1 MTGGR
6 QRIVAIKL
14 DEETVVSRTPQL
26 EHEREAAL
34 SDLLHDNVFAPVGH
48 DTGPY
53 VLHLSIKEQR
63 LILDIRD
70 QLDQPINQLILSLTP
85 FRRLVRDYFIVCES
99 YYAAMQRSN
108 LTQLEAIDMGRRA
121 LHNEGAEVLRQRL
134 DGKVEIDIDTGRRL
148 FTLIC
153 VLHNQA

>member
-1 MTGGR
+1 MTAAR

-14 DEETVVSRTPQL
+14 DEETVVSRTPEL
-26 EHEREAAL
+26 EHERDAAL
-34 SDLLHDNVFAPVGH
+34 SDLLHDNVFAPVGNEN
-48 DTGPY
+48 GPY

-63 LILDIRD
+63 LVLDIRD
-70 QLDQPINQLILSLTP
+70 QDDQLLNQLILSLTP

-99 YYAAMQRSN
+99 YYSATQRSN
-108 LTQLEAIDMGRRA
+108 LAQWEAIDMGRRA

-134 DGKVEIDIDTGRRL
+134 EGKVEVDMDTGRRL

>member
-1 MTGGR
+1 MSGAG
-6 QRIVAIKL
+6 QRIVAITL
-14 DEETVVSRTPQL
+14 DEETLVSRTPAL
-26 EHEREAAL
+26 ESERDAAL

-48 DTGPY
+48 EGGPY
-53 VLHLSIKEQR
+53 RLHLSIKEQR
-63 LILDIRD
+63 LVFDIRD
-70 QLDQPINQLILSLTP
+70 HTAEPVNQLILSLTP

-99 YYAAMQRSN
+99 YYAALRSN
-108 LTQLEAIDMGRRA
+108 LAQLEAIDMGRRA

-134 DGKVEIDIDTGRRL
+134 EGKVEIDIDTGRRL